1 MRTVTCRVL
10 LAAALVTFGCVACG
24 TEAPQKVAASG
35 KGVGDPARGKST
47 FAANCAVCHG
57 ATGTEGGVG
66 PSLRHERRRMDI
78 ANTTSW
84 IEAPEP
90 PMPAL
95 YPRVLSEQDVRD
107 IAAYVDSL

>member
-1 MRTVTCRVL
+1 MSTATWRVF
-10 LAAALVTFGCVACG
+10 LAVALVAFGCAACG
-24 TEAPQKVAASG
+24 TETPQNVAASG
-35 KGVGDPARGKST
+35 KVVGNPERGKTT

-84 IEAPEP
+84 IEDPEP
-90 PMPAL
+90 PMPKL
-95 YPRVLSEQDVRD
+95 YPTVLSEQDVQD
-107 IAAYVDSL
+107 VAAYVDSL